1 MESFLNLPTTLR
13 RALLVFGD
21 TLAVLV
27 AVWAAFAIRL
37 GEWWPELLQD
47 VVWLFPLAVV
57 ILIPAFALAGLY
69 RPILRYADE
78 TLLHAIV
85 LGASAGILLMMAVW
99 VFLREGIVPRS
110 SWLIAWLV
118 LVALVGGGRL
128 LLRRYLRRRFRLS
141 APRTPVIIYGAGEA
155 GAQLVQALRYSAEFE
170 PVAFVD
176 DHPRLWG
183 SVIVGL
189 KVRAPSRLL
198 RLITHYDA
206 GLILLALPSASHRRR
221 REILEALAGLPV
233 RVMALPTLA
242 ELTSGARRIDEFREI
257 EVEDILGR
265 DSVQPNLELL
275 RARVHGKVVLVTG
288 AGGSIGSELCRQ
300 ILLLRPCRLVL
311 FERSEFALYVIEQ
324 ELQAML
330 GNMGLPLVE
339 LIPLLGSVVH
349 RRRLQMVM
357 ERFGV
362 ETVYHAAAYK
372 HVPIVEHNPIEGVRN
387 NVFGTR
393 YAAEAAIAAGVET
406 FVLISSDKA
415 VRPTNVM
422 GATKRLAELILQG
435 LAGEGG
441 ATRLCMVRFGNVL
454 DSSGSVVPLFREQI
468 RRGGPV
474 TVTHP
479 DVERYFMTIPEA
491 AQLVIQASA
500 LAQGGEVFL
509 LDMGEPVRILDLA
522 RRMIR
527 LSGLTVRD
535 DAQPEGDI
543 EIQFT
548 GLRSGEKLREELLI
562 GSNDLPTAHPMIRR
576 ACEGHPPWPAIQQ
589 GLDRLDVAAH
599 HFDYPAVRA
608 TLQELVAEYRPE
620 NGIEDWVW
628 RADVAASSNVF

>member
-1 MESFLNLPTTLR
+1 MEPILKLPIPLR
-13 RALLVFGD
+13 RALLVLGD

-47 VVWLFPLAVV
+47 VVWLFPLAVI
-57 ILIPAFALAGLY
+57 ILIPALALAGLY

-99 VFLREGIVPRS
+99 VFLRQGIVPRS

-128 LLRRYLRRRFRLS
+128 LLRRYLRHRFRLS

-176 DHPRLWG
+176 DNPRLQG
-183 SVIVGL
+183 SVILGL
-189 KVRAPSRLL
+189 KVRAPSRLP
-198 RLITHYDA
+198 RLIARHEA

-233 RVMALPTLA
+233 RVMALPTLG

-265 DSVQPNLELL
+265 DSVQPNFELL
-275 RARVHGKVVLVTG
+275 RVRVHGKVVLVTG

-300 ILLLRPCRLVL
+300 ILPLRPRRLVL
-311 FERSEFALYVIEQ
+311 FERSEYALYVIEQ
-324 ELQAML
+324 ELQVMS

-372 HVPIVEHNPIEGVRN
+372 HVPIVEHNPIEGVCN
-387 NVFGTR
+387 NVFGTW
-393 YAAEAAIAAGVET
+393 YAAKAALAAGVET

-435 LAGEGG
+435 LSSAGG

-527 LSGLTVRD
+527 LSGLIVRD
-535 DAQPEGDI
+535 EMQPDGDI

-562 GSNDLPTAHPMIRR
+562 GSDDLPTEHPMIRR
-576 ACEGHPPWPAIQQ
+576 ACEGHPPWATIQE
-589 GLDRLDVAAH
+589 GLDRLDAAAH
-599 HFDYPAVRA
+599 DFDYPIVRA
-608 TLQELVAEYRPE
+608 ILQELVTEYQPE

-628 RADVAASSNVF
+628 RAIKEP